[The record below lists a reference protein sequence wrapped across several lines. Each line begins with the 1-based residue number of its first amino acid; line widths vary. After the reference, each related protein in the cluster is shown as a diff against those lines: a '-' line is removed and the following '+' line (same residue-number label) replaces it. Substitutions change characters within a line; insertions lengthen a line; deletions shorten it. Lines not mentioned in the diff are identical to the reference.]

1 MHIAASGHLP
11 TDPLHRLHP
20 VDRQKMPATAVLLDG
35 PTASAL
41 G

>member
-11 TDPLHRLHP
+11 TDPQHRLHP
-20 VDRQKMPATAVLLDG
+20 VHRQKMPATVLLDG
-35 PTASAL
+35 PTAIR